1 MTNPFDIPPPKKDIQ
16 PAANPNHLY
25 ETVKTV
31 FIAALFALTIRSLAF
46 EPFSIPSS
54 SMVPTLLI
62 GDYLFVSKYAYGYS
76 RFSFPLGLF
85 PIPPE
90 RINAH
95 QPQRGDVI
103 VFRKPT
109 DTSTDFIKRLIGL
122 PGDVIQMKD
131 GRLYINNKMVEREFI
146 GEYAVKIS
154 DEHTT
159 ALHKKYRET
168 LPNGVQH
175 IIIERS
181 DHEALDNTPAYEVP
195 PGHYFMMGDN
205 RDGSM
210 DSRVM
215 DEVGFVPFEN
225 LIGRADRLFFS
236 VDDEA
241 HAWEFWRWPWT
252 VRFERLLTPISP

>member
-1 MTNPFDIPPPKKDIQ
+1 MPKDIQ
-16 PAANPNHLY
+16 PATNPNHLF
-25 ETVKTV
+25 ETVKTIL
-31 FIAALFALTIRSLAF
+31 IAGIFALTIRSLAF

-62 GDYLFVSKYAYGYS
+62 GDYLFVSKYTYGYS
-76 RFSFPLGLF
+76 RFSFPLGIA
-85 PIPPE
+85 PIPAT

-95 QPQRGDVI
+95 QPKQGDVI

-109 DTSTDFIKRLIGL
+109 DVQIDFIKRLIGL
-122 PGDVIQMKD
+122 PGDTIQMKK

-146 GEYAVKIS
+146 GEYAAKMPSGDTV
-154 DEHTT
+154 
-159 ALHKKYRET
+159 LHKKYRET

-181 DHEALDNTPAYEVP
+181 DHEALDDTPEYEVP

-210 DSRVM
+210 DSRVQN
-215 DEVGFVPFEN
+215 EVGFVPYEN

-236 VDDEA
+236 VSDEA
-241 HAWEFWRWPWT
+241 HAWEVWRWPWT
-252 VRFERLLTPISP
+252 VRFNRIFNPISP

>member
-1 MTNPFDIPPPKKDIQ
+1 MTKPVNDIQ
-16 PAANPNHLY
+16 PAKNPNHLF

-31 FIAALFALTIRSLAF
+31 FIAAVFALTIRSLAY

-54 SMVPTLLI
+54 SMVPTLLV
-62 GDYLFVSKYAYGYS
+62 GDYLFVSKFAYGYS
-76 RFSFPLGLF
+76 RFSFPLGIF
-85 PIPPE
+85 PIPAE
-90 RINAH
+90 RLNAQ
-95 QPQRGDVI
+95 QPKRGDVI

-122 PGDVIQMKD
+122 PGDIIQVKK

-146 GEYAVKIS
+146 GEYAVKMP
-154 DEHTT
+154 DDRTV
-159 ALHKKYRET
+159 LHKKYRET

-181 DHEALDNTPAYEVP
+181 DHEALDDTQAYEVP

-215 DEVGFVPFEN
+215 NEVGFVPFEN

-236 VDDEA
+236 VDDDA
-241 HAWEFWRWPWT
+241 YAWEVWRWPWT
-252 VRFERLLTPISP
+252 VRFDRIFNAI